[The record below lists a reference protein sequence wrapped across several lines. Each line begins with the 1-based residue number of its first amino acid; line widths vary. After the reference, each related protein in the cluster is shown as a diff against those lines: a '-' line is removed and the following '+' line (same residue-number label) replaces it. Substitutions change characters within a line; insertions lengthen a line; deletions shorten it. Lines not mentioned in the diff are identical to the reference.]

1 MNTLAIRAQI
11 RQDGTETEK
20 KLASLLFDDD
30 TQLLNTFQLN
40 QMASLSYEQE
50 TCEQMFDLLEHV
62 MRKPLESSVLT
73 VQKSLFITKH
83 LLIYGSEKCVNSC
96 WGLSSHVEEL
106 QEYNTVLWQQKEKGL
121 GAWWHSVKG
130 GSVDKGFPVR
140 EAAKDLY
147 SLLQNS
153 NKIQQMRHDHADP
166 NSLVPVGATDKVAF
180 ISDEVR
186 HFMLQ
191 KRMEQHLLLHTKSN
205 LVKAEGGFGSGFV
218 GKNGETVVGAAH
230 SLEEMMARA
239 QREQKKFS
247 DTGPIHYKPKA
258 PAAPKKIAVT
268 KKDELQGPVDLLDF
282 SEPATTQGVAQ
293 QIDLLDLGASKAAA
307 PVPPA
312 EKEVLDIF
320 APSNSIPH
328 DLLGSVP
335 STDGS
340 ELLSMGVINQTSE
353 LLNLMTIP
361 VDENPAISDP
371 LAILL
376 NGGLGVMRTDNVSSA
391 VPASSPAEEAI
402 KSGVMSSN
410 VDRFAALDALAPPP
424 EVLKAGLILSGKEAE
439 NRILGFTSSMSTN
452 TVSDE
457 VPNVYPLD
465 QPSSIAM
472 AEMSSVPPPPPSEPP
487 PPPPHSG
494 LPQAPPDDTAL
505 APMGGEAILLSPAMM
520 EYGLGSTPMDA
531 SLNIAAPPPL
541 SAPPP
546 PPLVSLTI
554 PPSTMAPTVDPSAI
568 GIAERFGRV
577 EPEDDG
583 FVMGGT
589 AGSGLA
595 TMPAMPP
602 PPPPQTGELF

>member
-1 MNTLAIRAQI
+1 
-11 RQDGTETEK
+11 
-20 KLASLLFDDD
+20 
-30 TQLLNTFQLN
+30 
-40 QMASLSYEQE
+40 
-50 TCEQMFDLLEHV
+50 
-62 MRKPLESSVLT
+62 
-73 VQKSLFITKH
+73 
-83 LLIYGSEKCVNSC
+83 
-96 WGLSSHVEEL
+96 
-106 QEYNTVLWQQKEKGL
+106 
-121 GAWWHSVKG
+121 
-130 GSVDKGFPVR
+130 
-140 EAAKDLY
+140 
-147 SLLQNS
+147 
-153 NKIQQMRHDHADP
+153 
-166 NSLVPVGATDKVAF
+166 
-180 ISDEVR
+180 
-186 HFMLQ
+186 
-191 KRMEQHLLLHTKSN
+191 LLLHTKSN

-577 EPEDDG
+577 ELEDDG